1 MKLLPRTELGCL
13 GASAGMLFLPC
24 PSLGILLRVERL
36 NDLER
41 MELER
46 GRIGGGPSDGL
57 PMCKGFVFTRP
68 ERFEYG
74 VSFFLPPFPI
84 SLF

>member
-1 MKLLPRTELGCL
+1 
-13 GASAGMLFLPC
+13 MLFLPC
-24 PSLGILLRVERL
+24 LGILLRVERL

-74 VSFFLPPFPI
+74 VNFFFASVSNIPI
-84 SLF
+84 LIIFSRVGTPG